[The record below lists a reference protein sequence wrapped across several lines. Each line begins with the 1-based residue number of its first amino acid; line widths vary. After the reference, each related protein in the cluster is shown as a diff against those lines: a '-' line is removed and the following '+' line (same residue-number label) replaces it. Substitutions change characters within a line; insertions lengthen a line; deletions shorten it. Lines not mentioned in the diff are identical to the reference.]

1 MQRCR
6 YLDAQM
12 VHRML
17 SDFEQRWMGQ
27 CSEHAKVAHV
37 RNACNKRT
45 RIIVSKPLSLF
56 SM

>member
-6 YLDAQM
+6 YLDAHM

-17 SDFEQRWMGQ
+17 SDFEQRWMGH
-27 CSEHAKVAHV
+27 CTERAKVAHV